1 MSRHTGL
8 EHKLVSR
15 APGVVLAIITHQR
28 YAGDPLEARAILET
42 VGATGNRSS
51 NLYVGSVKTNIG
63 HLEGAAG
70 VAGVI
75 KAVLTVERGVI
86 PQNLW

>member
-1 MSRHTGL
+1 MSGADQICT
-8 EHKLVSR
+8 
-15 APGVVLAIITHQR
+15 
-28 YAGDPLEARAILET
+28 GDPLEARAILNT
-42 VGATGNRSS
+42 VGAVEGRKSD
-51 NLYVGSVKTNIG
+51 LYVGSVKTNIG

-75 KAVLTVERGVI
+75 KAALAVERGLI

>member
-1 MSRHTGL
+1 M
-8 EHKLVSR
+8 
-15 APGVVLAIITHQR
+15 Q
-28 YAGDPLEARAILET
+28 AGDPIEARAIVNSIGSKCT
-42 VGATGNRSS
+42 SD
-51 NLYVGSVKTNIG
+51 LYVGSVKTNVG

-75 KAVLTVERGVI
+75 KAALVVERGLI

>member
-1 MSRHTGL
+1 
-8 EHKLVSR
+8 
-15 APGVVLAIITHQR
+15 
-28 YAGDPLEARAILET
+28 LEARAILNT
-42 VGATGNRSS
+42 VGAIQGRNSD
-51 NLYVGSVKTNIG
+51 LYVGSVKTNIG

-75 KAVLTVERGVI
+75 KAALAVERGLI